1 MNKQLEKN
9 LPGSHGFQDKIES
22 ILSKIEPNCDRMS
35 THINFVET
43 VYTNWKSPITWFL
56 SKIYMKPV
64 KSPEIKFTNKNIE
77 YNKEE

>member
-1 MNKQLEKN
+1 MNKQLENRLTN
-9 LPGSHGFQDKIES
+9 LENKLDKIES

-64 KSPEIKFTNKNIE
+64 KSPEIKFCR
-77 YNKEE
+77 YLL